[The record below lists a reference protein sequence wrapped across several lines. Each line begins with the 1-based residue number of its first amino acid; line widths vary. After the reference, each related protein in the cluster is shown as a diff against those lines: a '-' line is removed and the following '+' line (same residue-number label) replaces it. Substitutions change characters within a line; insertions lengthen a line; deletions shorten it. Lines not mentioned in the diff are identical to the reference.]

1 MQMNQEQKTIHS
13 KLKVKVEELISAYE
27 KLKEENLKLKEHLT
41 NLEDILQE
49 REIAYMDLDKK
60 YNQQQLAKAF
70 AASSEDA
77 HDAKIKVNRIVREID
92 QCIAL
97 LNR

>member
-1 MQMNQEQKTIHS
+1 MQMNIEQKTIHS
-13 KLKVKVEELISAYE
+13 RLKSKVEELISAYE
-27 KLKEENLKLKEHLT
+27 KLKEENLRLIEQKA
-41 NLEDILQE
+41 NLENILHE
-49 REIAYMDLDKK
+49 REIAYMELDKK

-70 AASSEDA
+70 ADSSQDA
-77 HDAKIKVNRIVREID
+77 HDAKIKVNSIVREID

>member
-1 MQMNQEQKTIHS
+1 MEQNNIHTS
-13 KLKVKVEELISAYE
+13 IKQKVQELISAYE
-27 KLKEENLKLKEHLT
+27 GLKEENLKLSEQNAT
-41 NLEDILQE
+41 LENILQK
-49 REIAYMDLDKK
+49 RELAYLELDQK

-70 AASSEDA
+70 ATSSEDA

>member
-1 MQMNQEQKTIHS
+1 MNVEQHSIHS
-13 KLKVKVEELISAYE
+13 SLKIKIQELMSAYD
-27 KLKEENLKLKEHLT
+27 KLKEENLKLGKQKA

-49 REIAYMDLDKK
+49 REIAYLELDKK
-60 YNQQQLAKAF
+60 YNQQQLVKAF

>member
-1 MQMNQEQKTIHS
+1 MSVEQNTIHTG
-13 KLKVKVEELISAYE
+13 LKAKIKELISAYE
-27 KLKEENLKLKEHLT
+27 KLKEENLKLSEQKAT
-41 NLEDILQE
+41 LENVLQE
-49 REIAYMDLDKK
+49 RELAFLELDRK

-70 AASSEDA
+70 VASSEDA

>member
-1 MQMNQEQKTIHS
+1 MNQEQNLIHN
-13 KLKVKVEELISAYE
+13 KLKAKIEELISAYE
-27 KLKEENLKLKEHLT
+27 KLKEENLKLSEQKAT
-41 NLEDILQE
+41 LETILNE
-49 REIAYMDLDKK
+49 RELAYLDLDKK

-70 AASSEDA
+70 AASSEDT
-77 HDAKIKVNRIVREID
+77 HDAKMKINGIVREID

>member
-1 MQMNQEQKTIHS
+1 MSVEQNTIHTG
-13 KLKVKVEELISAYE
+13 LKAKIKELISAYE
-27 KLKEENLKLKEHLT
+27 KLKEENLKLSEQKAT
-41 NLEDILQE
+41 LENVLQE
-49 REIAYMDLDKK
+49 RELAFLELDRK

-70 AASSEDA
+70 IASSEDA

>member
-1 MQMNQEQKTIHS
+1 MSVEQNTIHTS
-13 KLKVKVEELISAYE
+13 LKAKIKELISAYE
-27 KLKEENLKLKEHLT
+27 KLKEENLKLSEQKAT
-41 NLEDILQE
+41 LENVLQE
-49 REIAYMDLDKK
+49 RELAFLELDRK

-70 AASSEDA
+70 AASSEDT

>member
-1 MQMNQEQKTIHS
+1 MSVEQNTIHTG
-13 KLKVKVEELISAYE
+13 LKAKIKELISAYE
-27 KLKEENLKLKEHLT
+27 KLKAENLKLSEQKAT
-41 NLEDILQE
+41 LENVLQE
-49 REIAYMDLDKK
+49 RELAFLELDRK

-70 AASSEDA
+70 VASSEDA

>member
-1 MQMNQEQKTIHS
+1 MTEEQKSIHVKLRS
-13 KLKVKVEELISAYE
+13 KIEELVSAYE
-27 KLKEENLKLKEHLT
+27 KLKEENLKLATQKAS
-41 NLEDILQE
+41 LESVLYE
-49 REIAYMDLDKK
+49 RELAFLELDKK

-70 AASSEDA
+70 VASSDDA